1 MGPPHGS
8 YHRYMRSLV
17 LAALGG
23 QQELLAMMPVR
34 DLADSLIEN
43 SLRNI
48 GRQRYIRGGH
58 TKMHIQTLSR
68 IRTKNHS

>member
-1 MGPPHGS
+1 MKDLPLPSSGPHYHCRLIYTSSMGHPHGS

-43 SLRNI
+43 SLQSI
-48 GRQRYIRGGH
+48 GSQ
-58 TKMHIQTLSR
+58 
-68 IRTKNHS
+68 